1 MPEDREHARKVAAQK
16 KSRIAQERDEGLR
29 GLWRW
34 LASRFD
40 ARRLVFVDE
49 SGFHTS
55 MTRLRARAPRG
66 KRAYGRVPR
75 NRGKNQTLIA
85 SITLEGG
92 MGAALSIEGSTD
104 AAVFEAY
111 VEGFLAPKLEAGQV
125 VVLDRLGAHRTSRV
139 RELIEERR
147 AELVFLPSHSPDLNP
162 IEEAFSKMKNVVR
175 KAGARTREA
184 LDGTMGEA
192 LGAVTLGDAAGWFSH
207 CGYEPQAQYS

>member
-1 MPEDREHARKVAAQK
+1 
-16 KSRIAQERDEGLR
+16 
-29 GLWRW
+29 
-34 LASRFD
+34 
-40 ARRLVFVDE
+40 
-49 SGFHTS
+49 
-55 MTRLRARAPRG
+55 
-66 KRAYGRVPR
+66 
-75 NRGKNQTLIA
+75 
-85 SITLEGG
+85 

-111 VEGFLAPKLEAGQV
+111 VEGFLAPKLEAGQ

-184 LDGTMGEA
+184 LREALDGTMGEA
-192 LGAVTLGDAAGWFSH
+192 LGAVTLGDAAGRFSH